1 MNTQGKVNK
10 RLFRK
15 TELATQRVELGLVD
29 DLKAIQKKSSK
40 AYVDYVDAM
49 DTSKGYM
56 SIAKTKAVK
65 AVQQLKLSI
74 EIYEKVEKAYK
85 ELGIDIPSEL
95 KKQTPVPAL
104 QEAEKDLSMLT
115 SLFSKFKVR

>member
-1 MNTQGKVNK
+1 M
-10 RLFRK
+10 FS
-15 TELATQRVELGLVD
+15 LVRS
-29 DLKAIQKKSSK
+29 LEVFKG
-40 AYVDYVDAM
+40 
-49 DTSKGYM
+49 TSNGFCFL
-56 SIAKTKAVK
+56 SGALLWVGVIGAPSRISLKTKAVK